1 MEDKNYGWTV
11 EMQIKAAEQHLK
23 IREIGLPYYRRDAG
37 KSKVSR
43 NIRGIVRAGSKILF
57 TIFKLAFIRS

>member
-11 EMQIKAAEQHLK
+11 EMQIKAAEQQLK

-37 KSKVSR
+37 KIKGKQKHPRDCPGRFENS
-43 NIRGIVRAGSKILF
+43 LYYF
-57 TIFKLAFIRS
+57 